1 MMCGKSPSTYHSV
14 HLLTNKFGLIPLL
27 DTLLRLE
34 KLCCRYT
41 VVTAEEVGI
50 HGCDCLA
57 GQDGNF
63 CKHRAA
69 VLVRKGLSPVEIR
82 RRWGTLFG
90 IDQATMRLAAQGQVR

>member
-1 MMCGKSPSTYHSV
+1 MQHCPFADKYIWFQTIIG
-14 HLLTNKFGLIPLL
+14 L

-34 KLCCRYT
+34 KWFCRYT
-41 VVTAEEVGI
+41 VMTAEEVEI

-57 GQDGNF
+57 DQDGYF

-69 VLVRKGLSPVEIR
+69 VLVRKGFSPVEIR

-90 IDQATMRLAAQGQVR
+90 SDQATMLLAAQGQVR